1 MLMYTCMC
9 LHTRKLM
16 HTCTYIQVCSCV
28 YLNTQYIHTNM
39 FSYTIYMYTSIL
51 VYTHMHAYLA
61 THIHMYLHVGHKQ
74 TSVDCCSCTYMHTS
88 SKGHVHTW
96 YMYTGMLVHIHAPW
110 HAPMHTH
117 THNRTHTYVCGLPG
131 MSVYRC
137 IYMQEDS
144 IKKNLCISARDY
156 SICVPVWRSH
166 GDEGIPIGQPKSAH

>member
-1 MLMYTCMC
+1 MYTCMC

-96 YMYTGMLVHIHAPW
+96 YVYTGMLDHIHAPW

-117 THNRTHTYVCGLPG
+117 TQQDTHICLWSPRHVCVQVHIHARGLHQKNIFVLVLEITAYVFQYGGHMVMRESP
-131 MSVYRC
+131 
-137 IYMQEDS
+137 
-144 IKKNLCISARDY
+144 
-156 SICVPVWRSH
+156 
-166 GDEGIPIGQPKSAH
+166 